1 MSLEHQDFKIITFS
15 KNSKNLEK
23 TILPRN
29 NHIDLHKIKIENET
43 ENFKIPK
50 IPNKLVRE
58 IIDARNIKKLT
69 QKEMAIKLNIQANI
83 YNDIESGKAIYNQQT
98 KEIIQK
104 IQRLFSIKFEH
115 K

>member
-1 MSLEHQDFKIITFS
+1 MSFEHQDFKVITLT
-15 KNSKNLEK
+15 KNNKNLPK
-23 TILPRN
+23 NILPKN
-29 NHIDLHKIKIENET
+29 NQIDLHKIKIENES
-43 ENFKIPK
+43 ENFQIPK

-58 IIDARNIKKLT
+58 IIDARNIKKFT
-69 QKEMAIKLNIQANI
+69 QKEMAIKLNIQFNI

-104 IQRLFSIKFEH
+104 IQKLFSIKFQN